1 MHRSI
6 VLLEVHIVIV
16 TQKQTRVCWFLCVTI
31 SGSIRVYSVKD
42 IGDGRH
48 PSKGS
53 GWMSS
58 TTTCRLRLGRE
69 AGDTSTIRIST
80 RGILEWMVFISRS
93 QARLHFL
100 GIWPD
105 TSTGIDGPMC
115 KRSGQPNSQL
125 MLRQLLGG
133 TSHQECS
140 RISTKISAE
149 PG

>member
-1 MHRSI
+1 MAGVRKQQELSLTRIHAHCALLT
-6 VLLEVHIVIV
+6 VLN
-16 TQKQTRVCWFLCVTI
+16 
-31 SGSIRVYSVKD
+31 
-42 IGDGRH
+42 
-48 PSKGS
+48 KGHY
-53 GWMSS
+53 
-58 TTTCRLRLGRE
+58 LRCMLRE

-133 TSHQECS
+133 ASHQECS